1 MQHYYYHYDD
11 DDNDDYHC
19 HRREYDYDYGYD
31 DDEEEEDHVDDD
43 DDDGNDYDY
52 EYDDSEE
59 GVFSCPRNHNHQDCL
74 NHHHWHAHDGYLN
87 VDHDDESWVFSEK
100 NTLVKWG
107 SCQ

>member
-1 MQHYYYHYDD
+1 MQHYYYHFDD
-11 DDNDDYHC
+11 DDNYDYHC
-19 HRREYDYDYGYD
+19 HSREYDYDYGYD

-43 DDDGNDYDY
+43 DDGNDYDY
-52 EYDDSEE
+52 GYDDSEE
-59 GVFSCPRNHNHQDCL
+59 GVFSCPPNHNHQDCL
-74 NHHHWHAHDGYLN
+74 NHHHGHAHDGYLN